1 MKSTLK
7 TILIILFLS
16 SLLISETQAE
26 TSSTAIPSR
35 SEIFTESRLRVAAGV
50 TVALNSSGDF
60 SQFNGLGAGW
70 NASAA
75 YQLGVNSMFWVGL
88 GGGSLSGAYLLSSV
102 RYDIALVQPFFMLRT
117 VSGKVHPLMKLGV
130 GPAFRGTQALFS
142 ATWAMG
148 ADIEITGPV
157 SLSLEPINVSFFTPG
172 NVLSWAPQVN
182 VVAVF

>member
-1 MKSTLK
+1 MKSPFK
-7 TILIILFLS
+7 AILVCLFLS
-16 SLLISETQAE
+16 SLLISEVRAE
-26 TSSTAIPSR
+26 TSTAQFH

-50 TVALNSSGDF
+50 TVALNSSSDF

-75 YQLGVNSMFWVGL
+75 YQLGVNSIFWVGL
-88 GGGSLSGAYLLSSV
+88 GGGNLSGAYLLSSV

-117 VSGKVHPLMKLGV
+117 ISGKVHPLIKLGV
-130 GPAFRGTQALFS
+130 GPAFRGTQSLFS
-142 ATWAMG
+142 TTWAMG
-148 ADIEITGPV
+148 ADIEIAGPV

-172 NVLSWAPQVN
+172 NVLSWAPQIN